1 MTGPRAARR
10 RVIIGRALAHV
21 RKVDMSNDEASGQ
34 NGEPLRARIA
44 WYYYVAG
51 LTQQEIS
58 DRLGIARARV
68 NRIVGQLR
76 VDGSV
81 VVDIRLPLIGCVELE
96 EELKALFGLKSVAVV
111 PSAEDDEQ
119 QRRMLGDAA
128 GALLNGLLADGQCIS
143 VGWGRTLSAT
153 IKQLRN
159 RQLKDSSVVSLM
171 GGLTRGSETNAFEV
185 STELAKTLGAD
196 CYYVTAPIY
205 CPSIESREI
214 LLTHSGV
221 NQVMALAR
229 TSNVAIVSC
238 GDMTPRTKLTT
249 IDSVRESLAE
259 LRQIGAIGEI
269 LGTFLDA
276 AGTPVDHP
284 LNKSVI
290 AMPPSDLKAIAHSIL
305 ISGGLYKA
313 DIVNA
318 ILSAGYVN
326 CLVTDEAVAERL
338 VAGRRSTQRHA

>member
-1 MTGPRAARR
+1 
-10 RVIIGRALAHV
+10 
-21 RKVDMSNDEASGQ
+21 MSNDESAALGSEQ
-34 NGEPLRARIA
+34 LRARIA

-68 NRIVGQLR
+68 NKIAGQLR
-76 VDGSV
+76 ADGSV
-81 VVDIRLPLIGCVELE
+81 VVDIRLPLVSCVELE
-96 EELKALFGLKSVAVV
+96 EQLKAIYGLKQVAVV
-111 PSAEDDEQ
+111 PSVADDEQ
-119 QRRMLGDAA
+119 LRRMIGDA
-128 GALLNGLLADGQCIS
+128 GGILLDALIGDGQCIS
-143 VGWGRTLSAT
+143 VGWGRTLSAS
-153 IKQLRN
+153 IKRLRS

-171 GGLTRGSETNAFEV
+171 GGLTRGSETNTFEV

-221 NQVMALAR
+221 NEVMERARKSDLA
-229 TSNVAIVSC
+229 VLSC
-238 GDMTPRTKLTT
+238 GDLSHKTALTAMS
-249 IDSVRESLAE
+249 SVGERLPD
-259 LRQIGAIGEI
+259 LRKSGAVGEI

-276 AGTPVDHP
+276 QGLPVDHI
-284 LNKSVI
+284 LNQRVI
-290 AMPPSDLKAIAHSIL
+290 AMPPADLKMIPNRIL

-313 DIVNA
+313 DIIQA

-326 CLVTDEAVAERL
+326 CLVTDEAVAQRL
-338 VAGRRSTQRHA
+338 VANRR

>member
-1 MTGPRAARR
+1 M
-10 RVIIGRALAHV
+10 L
-21 RKVDMSNDEASGQ
+21 NDESTNPG
-34 NGEPLRARIA
+34 GEQLRARIA
-44 WYYYVAG
+44 WFYYVAG

-68 NRIVGQLR
+68 NKIAGQLR
-76 VDGSV
+76 ADGSV
-81 VVDIRLPLIGCVELE
+81 VVDIRLPLLSCIKLE
-96 EELKALFGLKSVAVV
+96 EQLKQVFGLKSVAVV
-111 PSAEDDEQ
+111 PSADDDEQ
-119 QRRMLGDAA
+119 QRRMIGDAA
-128 GALLNGLLADGQCIS
+128 GALLDVLIQDGQCIS
-143 VGWGRTLSAT
+143 VGWGRTLSAS
-153 IKQLRN
+153 IKQMRT
-159 RQLKDSSVVSLM
+159 RQLKDGSVVSLM

-221 NQVMALAR
+221 NEVMERAR
-229 TSNVAIVSC
+229 RSDVAIVSC
-238 GDMTPRTKLTT
+238 GDLTPRTKLTT
-249 IDSVRESLAE
+249 IYSVRERLPE
-259 LRQIGAIGEI
+259 LKDIGAIGEI

-276 AGTPVDHP
+276 QGFAVDHP
-284 LNKSVI
+284 LNQSVI
-290 AMPPSDLKAIAHSIL
+290 AMPPADLKAIPNSIL

-313 DIVNA
+313 EIIRA

-338 VAGRRSTQRHA
+338 VRLAGD